1 MGSQLMEAA
10 KGTSSDVPFLLGTII
25 MEDRRLCRVQIS
37 VSLQNLPKDD
47 SLFILKAAPGDCVY
61 SPNSLNELQAFA
73 HFPITT
79 IIKKIADRLHADE
92 RRLIQSDRRF

>member
-1 MGSQLMEAA
+1 M
-10 KGTSSDVPFLLGTII
+10 FLFLVGTII
-25 MEDRRLCRVQIS
+25 IGDRRLCSVQIS
-37 VSLQNLPKDD
+37 VSLQALPKDD

-73 HFPITT
+73 LFPITT

-92 RRLIQSDRRF
+92 RRLTQSDRRF

>member
-1 MGSQLMEAA
+1 M
-10 KGTSSDVPFLLGTII
+10 FLFLVGTII
-25 MEDRRLCRVQIS
+25 MGDRRLCRVQIS
-37 VSLQNLPKDD
+37 VSLQTLPKDD

-73 HFPITT
+73 LSPVTT
-79 IIKKIADRLHADE
+79 IIEKIADRSHADE